1 MVQPEIQ
8 AAQDAALGPQ
18 KLGLRERSSSQEA
31 EGGGLR
37 VEGGKEVLLPAL
49 ERCVVSFLVLS
60 FLVCKMEPLICC
72 LEVVRTVFRV
82 RKTWVRFQTLPFT
95 HTV

>member
-18 KLGLRERSSSQEA
+18 KLGLRERASSQEA

-37 VEGGKEVLLPAL
+37 VGGEKRCYSLPRSAVLFPFWFS
-49 ERCVVSFLVLS
+49 VSWSVKWS
-60 FLVCKMEPLICC
+60 
-72 LEVVRTVFRV
+72 
-82 RKTWVRFQTLPFT
+82 
-95 HTV
+95 H

>member
-18 KLGLRERSSSQEA
+18 KLGLRERASSQEA

-37 VEGGKEVLLPAL
+37 VAGKRGVTPCPGAL
-49 ERCVVSFLVLS
+49 CCFLSGPQFPGL
-60 FLVCKMEPLICC
+60 
-72 LEVVRTVFRV
+72 
-82 RKTWVRFQTLPFT
+82 
-95 HTV
+95 